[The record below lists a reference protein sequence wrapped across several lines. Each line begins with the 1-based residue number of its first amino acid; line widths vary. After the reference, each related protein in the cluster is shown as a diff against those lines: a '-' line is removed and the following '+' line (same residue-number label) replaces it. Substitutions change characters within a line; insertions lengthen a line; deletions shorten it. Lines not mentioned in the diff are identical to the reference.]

1 MDQSIR
7 AKKPSGTVN
16 YSFVDTIRCISMIG
30 IVFLHCSVFWGI
42 KYKSFSETLIETAVM
57 QILKFSTIAF
67 FLIGGFLI
75 NHKFNEY
82 SAGQYLKNRFKNTVR
97 PWLFW
102 VIVFFVLDVIGQ
114 LTVYFRY
121 GSNDAFDNLP
131 TYLLG
136 ETGHI
141 LFYTSYWF
149 IPNFLICIA
158 LLLIFKKYL
167 YNVWF
172 GVFLGALSVFYSVNL
187 YGTWVP
193 TEHSTALFGFVF
205 YLWLGVVMNK
215 HFDKVMAFINKTA
228 WNKLILINII
238 FFVLSV
244 AEGIYLNR
252 LGSGDS
258 FDTLKFTNILY
269 SLSMFAALLK
279 IGGINIIQSKLN
291 PRQTTFG
298 IYLVHQVLIVN
309 VLPLIFTPLKIKN
322 TTFDASGNI
331 IFTLVRFVIVYV
343 LSFFLTVGIGKTRI
357 KWVVGQ

>member
-1 MDQSIR
+1 MDQSIH
-7 AKKPSGTVN
+7 AKKPSGSIN

-30 IVFLHCSVFWGI
+30 IVFLHCSVFWGV
-42 KYKSFSETLIETAVM
+42 KYTSFSETIIETAVM
-57 QILKFSTIAF
+57 QVLKFSTIAF

-82 SAGQYLKNRFKNTVR
+82 TAVQYLKNRFKNTVK

-102 VIVFFVLDVIGQ
+102 VCVFFVLDIIGQ
-114 LTVYFRY
+114 VIISSRF
-121 GSNDAFDNLP
+121 GSSDASDNLP
-131 TYLLG
+131 KYLIE

-167 YNVWF
+167 YNIWF
-172 GVFLGALSVFYSVNL
+172 GIFLGMLSVFYSVNL
-187 YGTWVP
+187 YGNWVP

-205 YLWLGVVMNK
+205 YLWLGVMLNK
-215 HFDKVMAFINKTA
+215 HFQKAMAFINKTT

-244 AEGIYLNR
+244 VEGIYLNR

-279 IGGINIIQSKLN
+279 IGGIDFIQSKLN
-291 PRQTTFG
+291 PRHTTFG
-298 IYLVHQVLIVN
+298 IYLIHQVLIVN
-309 VLPLIFTPLKIKN
+309 VLPLIFTPLKIN
-322 TTFDASGNI
+322 PTLLNASSNI
-331 IFTLVRFVIVYV
+331 IFTLVRFVIVYL
-343 LSFFLTVGIGKTRI
+343 LSFFLTVGIGKTKM